1 MKKIIALG
9 FAVML
14 IVTSAAFADKAG
26 YTGKTMTKEEY
37 IKNAEK
43 IFDRI
48 DANKDGKITPE
59 ERRAY
64 WKEKKL
70 EHQHKKEM
78 HEKLHQNKKS

>member
-26 YTGKTMTKEEY
+26 YAKTMTKEEY
-37 IKNAEK
+37 IKNVEK

-78 HEKLHQNKKS
+78 HKKLHQNKKS

>member
-1 MKKIIALG
+1 MKEIIALG

-14 IVTSAAFADKAG
+14 IITSTAFADKAG
-26 YTGKTMTKEEY
+26 HAGKITTKEEY

-48 DANKDGKITPE
+48 DADKDGKITPE

-64 WKEKKL
+64 WKEKKFN
-70 EHQHKKEM
+70 HQHKK
-78 HEKLHQNKKS
+78 